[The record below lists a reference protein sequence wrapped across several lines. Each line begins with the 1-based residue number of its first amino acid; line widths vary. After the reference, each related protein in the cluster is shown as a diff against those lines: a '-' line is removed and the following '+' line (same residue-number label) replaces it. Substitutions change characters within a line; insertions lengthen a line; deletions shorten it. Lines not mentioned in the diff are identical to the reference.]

1 MATYEYWCPKC
12 QKEFEVRRP
21 VADFDKPASCPDCG
35 TEGQRLISTFA
46 SKIDYSL
53 QVPAKRPFR
62 RKGDEA
68 KE

>member
-12 QKEFEVRRP
+12 QKEFELRRP

-35 TEGQRLISTFA
+35 AEGERLMSTFA
-46 SKIDYSL
+46 SKIDYTL

-62 RKGDEA
+62 KKGDEGRG
-68 KE
+68 